1 MADQKNQRSTVSAGT
16 PVSAPAPA
24 PAPTPAQ
31 APAPTP
37 TPTPI
42 RACISLDAWRRNLA
56 LLRRAA
62 PKSRLLAV
70 IKANAYGHGAI
81 QAARALEAADA
92 FGVARLGEGV
102 ELRQAGVTRPVVL
115 MEGVFSDAE
124 LALALQHEL
133 DLVVHEPG
141 QLQMLERAAT
151 AAGRVIWLKLDTGMS
166 RLGFAP
172 QDAAAAAAR
181 LRALPQLGDLRV
193 MTHFACAD
201 EPGSPLTDRQRQRF
215 DAALAEIA
223 RTGSRPMAGLANS
236 AAILDRPDTHG
247 DWVRAGIALYGSS
260 PFGGRS
266 AASLGLEPV
275 MTLGTRVIALR
286 DLQPG
291 DTVGYG
297 ATWRAARPT
306 RLATIAA
313 GYADGVPR
321 HLPSGS
327 PVLVDGRRV
336 PLVGRVSMDMV
347 TVDVTEHDD
356 VHVGSEAILWGR
368 GLPVDEVAAAAGTI
382 SYELLCGVTR
392 RVAFEYL

>member
-1 MADQKNQRSTVSAGT
+1 MLSAGG
-16 PVSAPAPA
+16 PA
-24 PAPTPAQ
+24 
-31 APAPTP
+31 
-37 TPTPI
+37 PTPI
-42 RACISLDAWRRNLA
+42 RARIALDAWRRNLA

-62 PKSRLLAV
+62 PTSKLLAV
-70 IKANAYGHGAI
+70 IKANAYGHGAV
-81 QAARALEAADA
+81 QAARTLAEADA

-102 ELRQAGVTRPVVL
+102 ELRRARITRPIVL

-151 AAGRVIWLKLDTGMS
+151 AAGRVIWLKIDTGMS

-172 QDAAAAAAR
+172 QDAVDAAKR
-181 LRALPQLGDLRV
+181 LRALPQLGELRV

-215 DAALAEIA
+215 DTALAEIS
-223 RTGSRPMAGLANS
+223 RTGSRPVAGLANS
-236 AAILDRPDTHG
+236 AAILDRPDTHR

-260 PFGGRS
+260 PFSGRT
-266 AASLGLEPV
+266 AESLGLEPV
-275 MTLGTRVIALR
+275 MTLATQVIALR

-297 ATWRAARPT
+297 ATWHAARPS

-347 TVDVTEHDD
+347 TVDVTDLEG
-356 VHVGSEAILWGR
+356 VRVGSEATLWGR